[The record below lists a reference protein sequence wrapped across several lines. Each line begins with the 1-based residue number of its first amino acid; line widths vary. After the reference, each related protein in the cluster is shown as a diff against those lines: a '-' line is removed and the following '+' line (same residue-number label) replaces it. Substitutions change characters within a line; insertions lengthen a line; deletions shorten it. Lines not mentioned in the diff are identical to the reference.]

1 MESRGITIEHI
12 FKEAVMGKRK
22 AIIPKGWEI
31 YQHLTFAPAVRRGNM
46 LYISGT
52 DASEIDEQSGMI
64 VQRGD
69 IVEQYRT
76 IFLKMKLILETAG
89 GTFDDVVW
97 TCDYITSKLGYKGTA
112 AVRREFFGASFPAA
126 TGIVVKEL
134 LSRDA
139 LVEMDAVAVLGD

>member
-1 MESRGITIEHI
+1 MS
-12 FKEAVMGKRK
+12 KRQ

-31 YQHLTFAPAVRRGNM
+31 YEHLTFAPAVRRGNM

-52 DASEIDEQSGMI
+52 DATEIDGQTGKL

-97 TCDYITSKLGYKGTA
+97 TCDYITSKQGYNGTA
-112 AVRREFFGASFPAA
+112 AVRREFFGSSFPAS

-139 LVEMDAVAVLGD
+139 LVEMDAIAIIDK

>member
-1 MESRGITIEHI
+1 MS
-12 FKEAVMGKRK
+12 KRQ

-31 YQHLTFAPAVRRGNM
+31 YEHLTFAPAVRRGNM

-52 DASEIDEQSGMI
+52 DATEIDGQTGKL

-97 TCDYITSKLGYKGTA
+97 TCDYITSKQGYKGTA
-112 AVRREFFGASFPAA
+112 AVRREFFGSSFPAS

-139 LVEMDAVAVLGD
+139 LVEMDAIAIIDK